1 MAGPND
7 AVQNEV
13 SRWWELEQKIADFLD
28 EEGVMV
34 MHVDDARQTFYG
46 PLASYRSGL
55 TPSPSPATPFVTSSL
70 INIKIANSNKASQ
83 SPSQTA

>member
-34 MHVDDARQTFYG
+34 MHVDDAR
-46 PLASYRSGL
+46 
-55 TPSPSPATPFVTSSL
+55 
-70 INIKIANSNKASQ
+70 
-83 SPSQTA
+83 